1 MIVKTNYSNIL
12 TIDIDYLEICKHVLR
27 VVKRDSQG
35 LISYDSLIN
44 AFIHLK
50 RESEYEDN

>member
-27 VVKRDSQG
+27 VVKRDSNG

-50 RESEYEDN
+50 REIEK